1 MPATADERGGVGAM
15 KHVCI
20 VSGDHLWINPRVVKE
35 ADALSAAG
43 FQVTVVGPAIT
54 LFDQARD
61 EAILAGR
68 PWKRIN
74 APDLLQPGPLR
85 IKRFVTRLAR
95 RAQITAVRWLGL
107 PLAGSLG
114 YGIGDTVRAAAAVNA
129 DIYACHVEAG
139 LVMFQRLSRMGRP
152 CVFDFEDWHA
162 RDLLPGAQR
171 SRPVALIAA
180 LERLAMNTAVFT
192 TTTSQ
197 ALAESLTAAYGG
209 RRPVVVY
216 NAFEAQTGGLPS
228 SRAFKDRRSRQTPS
242 LHWYSQVVGEG
253 RGLELLFDAVNLLE
267 TNFELHIRGKGSD
280 AYKDSLLQR
289 LAPEARANVFFHPT
303 TEPAELPARIAE
315 HDIGFALE
323 ARSPP
328 SRDLTITNKVFQY
341 LQGGCAVIATR
352 TAGQE
357 EAARLFPGAIDLVEP
372 DAGSLAAAIRRLVG
386 DRAALTAARRAARE
400 AGVGPASWEE
410 ASRPLVARFR
420 QALTAP
426 TLTGGAP

>member
-1 MPATADERGGVGAM
+1 M

-43 FQVTVVGPAIT
+43 FQVTVVGPAVT
-54 LFDQARD
+54 AFDQARD
-61 EAILAGR
+61 LTILAGR
-68 PWKRIN
+68 PWKRIS
-74 APDLLQPGPLR
+74 APDLLKPSPFG

-95 RAQITAVRWLGL
+95 RAQITGVRWLGL

-114 YGIGDTVRAAAAVNA
+114 YGLGDTVSAAAALNA
-129 DIYACHVEAG
+129 DLYACHVESG
-139 LVMFQRLSRMGRP
+139 LVMFQRLSRLGRA

-162 RDLLPGAQR
+162 RDLLAGARR
-171 SRPVALIAA
+171 SRPVGMIAA

-197 ALAESLTAAYGG
+197 ALADALAATYGG
-209 RRPVVVY
+209 TRPVVVY
-216 NAFEAQTGGLPS
+216 NAFEAGAGRREGP
-228 SRAFKDRRSRQTPS
+228 FKDRPSTDKVS

-253 RGLELLFDAVNLLE
+253 RGLEMLFDAVNLLQ
-267 TNFELHIRGKGSD
+267 TDVELHIRGKGSQD
-280 AYKDSLLQR
+280 YKDRLLQR
-289 LAPEARANVFFHPT
+289 LRSETRARVFFHPT
-303 TEPAELPARIAE
+303 TDPAGLPARIAE
-315 HDIGFALE
+315 HDIGLALE
-323 ARSPP
+323 AKSPP

-357 EAARLFPGAIDLVEP
+357 EAARLFPGAISLVEA
-372 DAGSLAAAIRRLVG
+372 DAASLAEAIRRLV
-386 DRAALTAARRAARE
+386 DDPAALTAARRAART
-400 AGVGPASWEE
+400 AGEGPASWEQ

-420 QALTAP
+420 QALAP
-426 TLTGGAP
+426 ADPGKS

>member
-1 MPATADERGGVGAM
+1 MPATADEQGGLRAM

-43 FQVTVVGPAIT
+43 FQVTVVGPAVT
-54 LFDQARD
+54 AFDQARD
-61 EAILAGR
+61 LTILAGR
-68 PWKRIN
+68 PWKRIS
-74 APDLLQPGPLR
+74 APDLLKPSPFG

-95 RAQITAVRWLGL
+95 RAQITGVRWLGL

-114 YGIGDTVRAAAAVNA
+114 YGIGGTVRAAAALNA
-129 DIYACHVEAG
+129 DLYACHVEAG
-139 LVMFQRLSRMGRP
+139 LVMFQRLSRQGRA

-171 SRPVALIAA
+171 SRPVGLISA
-180 LERLAMNTAVFT
+180 LERLAINNAVFT

-197 ALAESLTAAYGG
+197 ALADALTTAYGG
-209 RRPVVVY
+209 PRPVVVY
-216 NAFEAQTGGLPS
+216 NAFEARTGGKPPGQ
-228 SRAFKDRRSRQTPS
+228 AFKDRRSRDTPS

-267 TNFELHIRGKGSD
+267 TEFELHIRGKGSNS
-280 AYKDSLLQR
+280 YKESLLQR
-289 LAPEARANVFFHPT
+289 LAPKARASVFFHPT

-315 HDIGFALE
+315 HDIGLALE

-357 EAARLFPGAIDLVEP
+357 EAARLFPGAISLVEP
-372 DAGSLAAAIRRLVG
+372 DAKSVAEAIRTLVD
-386 DRAALTAARRAARE
+386 DRNALTAARRASRQ
-400 AGVGPASWEE
+400 AGGGPASWEQ
-410 ASRPLVARFR
+410 ACRPMVARFR
-420 QALTAP
+420 QALEASS
-426 TLTGGAP
+426 GGAR